1 MEQNQSFI
9 LVTAK
14 INGQI
19 LAEKKFDRFPIL
31 FGRSSKSHF
40 PIPGQTHL
48 SGTHGSI
55 TFENGFLVVT
65 DLNSTNGILFQGQ
78 KLPSYR
84 FQTRGNFAVGPVQ
97 FEIQY
102 DHPDLDQDATKTNT
116 RLGGTSPVAKS
127 SQGFTLVY
135 DPDIEKVKPI
145 DMTLQGV
152 VTWGGEVFDVRQFG
166 RGENVVLGKNP
177 TEPLCLPSQVRS
189 LYLGQFVG
197 KRAKIILDKDIH
209 WRLLHKGRYLS
220 FEDCLDKKRLTDLG
234 KKWQLDLRLED
245 TCSID
250 LQHDISVHL
259 HYVEPPFPFLKKT
272 LIENREE
279 FYKAISSSLLFHL
292 LICLLAYFSAPK
304 SEHIPVIEHVPNRFA
319 KLLVEPPT
327 QILAPPKIELP
338 PILQPEK
345 PKPVEEKKEIVKKE
359 EKPKPQM
366 KPLNQPKP
374 IVKKEVPKP
383 KKETPVE
390 KVKTAVEIPSQ
401 KNIKVA
407 DSKNETKATTTTKPE
422 VAAQNQEVDQL
433 MSALSGLNSAP
444 VAGPQEIKIDKK
456 LGAGGKGGLSGTLP
470 KTSVQVKEGGL
481 SGGMEGG
488 APLLAKAAH
497 GSFATKGLG
506 GSVGQ
511 RDVGGAVVGVPKF
524 QSAASPQGLTQ
535 QEVMKVVTASMGEIQ
550 NCYER
555 SLVQNAGLAGRVEY
569 EWLIEASGVVST
581 VKVKR
586 SEVNQGDSLNQCVQ
600 NVFRKMKF
608 PKSKN
613 GLSTLANIGF
623 PFGKQ

>member
-1 MEQNQSFI
+1 MSAVNSFV

-40 PIPGQTHL
+40 PVPGQTLL

-55 TFENGFLVVT
+55 TFENGYLVIT
-65 DLNSTNGILFQGQ
+65 DLNSTNGIHFQGE
-78 KLPSYR
+78 KRPSFR
-84 FQTRGNFAVGPVQ
+84 FQNSGEFSVGPVH
-97 FEIQY
+97 FYIQY
-102 DHPDLDQDATKTNT
+102 ENPDVDQDATKTNT

-127 SQGFTLVY
+127 SQGFTLMY

-197 KRAKIILDKDIH
+197 KRAKIILDKNTS
-209 WRLLHKGRYLS
+209 WRLLHKGRYYS
-220 FEDCLDKKRLTDLG
+220 FEDCLEKKRLTDLG

-250 LQHDISVHL
+250 LDHEISVHF
-259 HYVEPPFPFLKKT
+259 HYVEPPFPFIKKT

-279 FYKAISSSLLFHL
+279 FYKAISSSILFHFC
-292 LICLLAYFSAPK
+292 ICLLAYFSAPK
-304 SEHIPVIEHVPNRFA
+304 PEHIPVVDNVPQRFA
-319 KLLVEPPT
+319 KLLVEPPP
-327 QILAPPKIELP
+327 QILAPPKIDLP
-338 PILQPEK
+338 PLLQPEK
-345 PKPVEEKKEIVKKE
+345 PKPVEEKKEIVQKKE
-359 EKPKPQM
+359 VPKPQM
-366 KPLNQPKP
+366 KPLEKPKP
-374 IVKKEVPKP
+374 IVKKEVPKQKNEQP
-383 KKETPVE
+383 KE
-390 KVKTAVEIPSQ
+390 KVKTAIQTKSNEE
-401 KNIKVA
+401 IKVV
-407 DSKNETKATTTTKPE
+407 DSKTDIQATTTKAPE
-422 VAAQNQEVDQL
+422 APAKNQEVDQL
-433 MSALSGLNSAP
+433 MSALSGLSSAP
-444 VAGPQEIKIDKK
+444 AAGPQEIKIDKK
-456 LGAGGKGGLSGTLP
+456 LGSGGKGGISGDIP

-488 APLLAKAAH
+488 APLLAKAAQ

-506 GSVGQ
+506 GAVGQ
-511 RDVGGAVVGVPKF
+511 RNVGGAVVGVPKF
-524 QSAASPQGLTQ
+524 QSASSPQGLTQ

-555 SLVQNAGLAGRVEY
+555 SLVQNPGLAGRVEY
-569 EWLIEASGVVST
+569 EWLIESSGTVTS

-586 SEVNQGDSLNQCVQ
+586 SEVAQGDSLNQCVQ

-608 PKSKN
+608 PQSKN
-613 GLSTLANIGF
+613 GLSTVANIGF